1 MRNALGQIDMGFEN
15 KEAAMA
21 LCSQLMAEA
30 KEAAVDF
37 VIFPE
42 MTLTGFTLN
51 PETYGEDRE
60 NSPSID
66 FFREEAKKN
75 GDPTEIEVPDEK
87 LAVYQTGLHVVMG
100 YVDLCENGNYEAV
113 LQGVFSTEQLA
124 REYGDELVASGN
136 IHHYEIECPL
146 LDEFGWR

>member
-1 MRNALGQIDMGFEN
+1 MRIALGQIDMGFEN

-66 FFREEAKKN
+66 FFR
-75 GDPTEIEVPDEK
+75 
-87 LAVYQTGLHVVMG
+87 
-100 YVDLCENGNYEAV
+100 
-113 LQGVFSTEQLA
+113 
-124 REYGDELVASGN
+124 
-136 IHHYEIECPL
+136 
-146 LDEFGWR
+146 